1 MDNRM
6 TTLRNEVRQELEN
19 DILPFW
25 MEKMTDSGRGGFY
38 GRIDGGDTLHAD
50 APKGAI
56 LNARILWTFS
66 AAYRILRRPEY
77 LDTAT
82 RAKRYLIDRFYDNDF
97 GGVYW
102 SLDADGNPLDTKK
115 QIYAQGFA
123 IYGLGEYARA
133 TGDDEALDYAV
144 RLFNLIEE
152 HSFDRGRNGYV
163 EAFMRDW
170 SVIGDMRLS
179 DKDENAS
186 KTMNTHLH
194 ILEPYANL
202 YRVWKDARLERQ
214 LRNMIGLFTDKIMN
228 RETSHLDLF
237 FDDDWH
243 TRGDIVSYGHDI
255 EASWLIHE
263 AALVLGDKA
272 LLKEIEPVIVNIARA
287 ADEGLNPNGSLIY
300 EQTSGRVDKQT
311 SGQADG
317 QTSRQGTDGVQ
328 AGKQGEAPCQLVTCT
343 SSTDKELHWWVQAEN
358 VVGHVNLYQHF
369 GDEAALDTAVK
380 CWQFIKNS
388 LIDREHGEWH
398 WSLMPDG
405 TVNRRDDKAG
415 FWKCPYHNGRMC
427 MEIIERFGD

>member
-1 MDNRM
+1 M
-6 TTLRNEVRQELEN
+6 TTLLNEVRQELTD

-82 RAKRYLIDRFYDNDF
+82 RAKRYIIDRFYDNDF

-123 IYGLGEYARA
+123 IYGLSEYARA
-133 TGDDEALDYAV
+133 TGDDEALDYAI
-144 RLFNLIEE
+144 RLFCLIEE

-287 ADEGLNPNGSLIY
+287 ADEGLNPDGSLIY

-311 SGQADG
+311 SGQADV
-317 QTSRQGTDGVQ
+317 QTSRQGTDGEPT
-328 AGKQGEAPCQLVTCT
+328 GGQGEAPCQLVTCT

-380 CWQFIKNS
+380 CWQFIKNC
-388 LIDREHGEWH
+388 LVDREHGEWH

>member
-1 MDNRM
+1 M
-6 TTLRNEVRQELEN
+6 TTLLNEVRQELTD

-82 RAKRYLIDRFYDNDF
+82 RAKRYIIDRFYDNDF

-123 IYGLGEYARA
+123 IYGLSEYARA
-133 TGDDEALDYAV
+133 TGDDEALDYAI
-144 RLFNLIEE
+144 RLFCLIEE

-287 ADEGLNPNGSLIY
+287 ADEGLNPDGSLIY

-311 SGQADG
+311 SGQADER
-317 QTSRQGTDGVQ
+317 TSRHGTDGEP
-328 AGKQGEAPCQLVTCT
+328 AGGQGEAPCQPVTCT

-380 CWQFIKNS
+380 CWQFIKNC
-388 LIDREHGEWH
+388 LVDREHGEWH

>member
-214 LRNMIGLFTDKIMN
+214 LRNMIGLFTGKIMN

-287 ADEGLNPNGSLIY
+287 ADEGLNPDGSLIY
-300 EQTSGRVDKQT
+300 EQT

>member
-82 RAKRYLIDRFYDNDF
+82 RAKRYIIDRFYDNDF

-123 IYGLGEYARA
+123 IYGLSEYARA
-133 TGDDEALDYAV
+133 TGDDEALDYAI
-144 RLFNLIEE
+144 RLFCLIEE

-287 ADEGLNPNGSLIY
+287 ADEGLNPDGSLIY
-300 EQTSGRVDKQT
+300 EQTSRRVDKQT
-311 SGQADG
+311 SGQADER
-317 QTSRQGTDGVQ
+317 TSRQGTDGEPT
-328 AGKQGEAPCQLVTCT
+328 GGQGEAPCQLVTCT

-380 CWQFIKNS
+380 CWQFIKNC
-388 LIDREHGEWH
+388 LVDREHGEWH